1 MREILFRGKDADTG
15 EWREGY
21 LYVED
26 AQLVGMLVAGQV
38 PPEPTYWIIFKNP
51 RYVPDWSLPWQYCK
65 ANVDPATIGQFTG
78 RLDNQG
84 KRIFEGDL
92 VEWDGKSMDTYEII
106 YGEDASFFGVPVN
119 GKLGRTA
126 GESLSLLNA
135 ELSIAVVG
143 NVWDAAQAGEDKG

>member
-21 LYVED
+21 LWIEQPPSVVFSED
-26 AQLVGMLVAGQV
+26 AARLS
-38 PPEPTYWIIFKNP
+38 PTYWILFENP
-51 RYVPDWSLPWQYCK
+51 RYVPDWNLPRQYVK
-65 ANVDPATIGQFTG
+65 ANVDPKTIGQFTG
-78 RLDNQG
+78 RPDNQG

-106 YGEDASFFGVPVN
+106 YGEDASFFGISVN
-119 GKLGRTA
+119 GKLERIA

-143 NVWDAAQAGEDKG
+143 NVWDVAQAGEGGEA